1 MTLKELLRKTHENLL
16 ILQEREAK
24 YGGNTP
30 LELVNEINDHR
41 QAIELIQQALSTE
54 MTERGLKD
62 LRESLRPL
70 LLDRHYVDSLNLEE
84 LKLEKPLPAFAPA
97 TVLIP
102 AGPFLLGSDTDSAD
116 EAPQHQVSL
125 PAYHIG
131 IYPVTN
137 AQYAEF
143 IKREKQHEP
152 PKKVGWFLREPPAD
166 KLDHPVVGVSWD
178 DAQAYC
184 RWLSQQTDCT
194 YRLPSEAEWE
204 KAARGEDGRRYP
216 WGNEWHVGHCNEGSD
231 ETTPVTAYPAGV
243 SPYGCYDMLGN
254 TQEWTTTL
262 WGSDPQACAFPYPYQ
277 ATDGRE
283 DLTASHL
290 HRVYRVYRGGSFRDD
305 PAKLRCSARGCST
318 PDSKIRWRG
327 FRVVM
332 EI

>member
-24 YGGNTP
+24 YGGDAP
-30 LELVNEINDHR
+30 LALLNEISDHH
-41 QAIELIQQALSTE
+41 QAIELIQQALGTE
-54 MTERGLKD
+54 LTETGLKKLKAD
-62 LRESLRPL
+62 LKPL
-70 LLDRHYVDSLNLEE
+70 LINRIEDLDLDE
-84 LKLEKPLPAFAPA
+84 LKRDTHPLSFEPA
-97 TVLIP
+97 TILIP
-102 AGPFLLGSDTDSAD
+102 AGIFLMGSDTNDAD
-116 EAPQHQVSL
+116 EAPQHPVKL
-125 PAYHIG
+125 PAYRIG
-131 IYPVTN
+131 VYPVTN
-137 AQYAEF
+137 VQYAEF

-152 PKKVGWFLREPPAD
+152 PKKVAWFLREPPAD
-166 KLDHPVVGVSWD
+166 KLEHPVVGVSWD

-184 RWLSQQTDCT
+184 RWLSQQTDRT
-194 YRLPSEAEWE
+194 YRLPTEAEWE
-204 KAARGEDGRRYP
+204 KTARGEEGRRYP
-216 WGNEWHVGHCNEGSD
+216 WGNEWHEGHCNEGND

-262 WGSDPQACAFPYPYQ
+262 WGSDPQTCAFPYPYR
-277 ATDGRE
+277 ADDGRE
-283 DLTASHL
+283 DLIASHL

-332 EI
+332 EL